1 MTQLTKALIILA
13 VVGASFAAPVN
24 QPRQLGGEGAAA
36 DSIISDTDNAS
47 GYAGE
52 NALIHIAQLLGSDAQ
67 EPNEPNGLSGSGS
80 GGGSPPPPPPP
91 KGRMTKMAKR
101 QGDKLS
107 DGAAAVLNQVGAT
120 GVADIIK
127 TDGDAIDGQTTG
139 DGALI
144 GEQVGGDEEDIGERV
159 GNLVPNKM
167 PAAPGVPAA

>member
-47 GYAGE
+47 GYA
-52 NALIHIAQLLGSDAQ
+52 AQWIEWQ
-67 EPNEPNGLSGSGS
+67 RQRRRQ
-80 GGGSPPPPPPP
+80 PPPPPPP
-91 KGRMTKMAKR
+91 EGRMTKMAKR